1 MYVCVCIMYTT
12 VYEKGL
18 KWIIMKENILDVEG
32 NSNYYIINNNINYV
46 ILFGKVKLN
55 VFQF

>member
-32 NSNYYIINNNINYV
+32 KSNYYIINNNINYV
-46 ILFGKVKLN
+46 ILFGKVK
-55 VFQF
+55 